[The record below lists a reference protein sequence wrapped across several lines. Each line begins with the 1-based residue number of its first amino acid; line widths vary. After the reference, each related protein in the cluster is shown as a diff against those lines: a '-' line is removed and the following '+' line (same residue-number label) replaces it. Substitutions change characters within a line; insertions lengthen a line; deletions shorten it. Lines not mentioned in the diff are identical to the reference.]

1 MKRCLQILVAESE
14 HSQSLRGMITPR
26 RRVRHVAT
34 EQECLDLGY
43 AGAGDVM
50 LVDID
55 DPRFSDPDF
64 VSRVRFVSRSA
75 FPILGVTSH
84 PDRDAE
90 RWMKCGL
97 AEVLPRESLTP
108 YLLDRKLRHWVK
120 HQRLQLRLY
129 DANRRA
135 LKWWKDLVSA
145 LDEVRVRLEK
155 NSDALEAYL
164 RLLEAGEGE
173 DPSFRRATVGQ
184 ARKQI
189 EEVSQ
194 LATELDVAART
205 IQLEGIE
212 RSREQKGRA
221 DRPIFT
227 ADSLAE
233 LAQDEELHRQLDPPA
248 TRSSHPHPHR
258 RTGT

>member
-1 MKRCLQILVAESE
+1 LKRSLQVLVAESE
-14 HSQSLRGMITPR
+14 QSRSLRDMVSPR
-26 RRVRHVAT
+26 RRVRHAAT

-55 DPRFSDPDF
+55 DRCFSDPDF

-75 FPILGVTSH
+75 FPILGVTNR
-84 PDRDAE
+84 PNGEIE
-90 RWMKCGL
+90 RWVKCGL
-97 AEVLPRESLTP
+97 AEVLQRQTLTP

-120 HQRLQLRLY
+120 HHRQQLRLY

-145 LDEVRVRLEK
+145 LDEVRGRLEK
-155 NSDALEAYL
+155 TSDALDAYL
-164 RLLEAGEGE
+164 GLLDSGDGEE
-173 DPSFRRATVGQ
+173 PSFRRSTISQ

-189 EEVSQ
+189 AALSQ

-205 IQLEGIE
+205 IQLEGIQ
-212 RSREQKGRA
+212 RSRSQKSRS

-227 ADSLAE
+227 EDSLAE
-233 LAQDEELHRQLDPPA
+233 SANVDEARHRLDPPA
-248 TRSSHPHPHR
+248 ARSPHQHR

>member
-1 MKRCLQILVAESE
+1 MKRCLQVLVAESE
-14 HSQSLRGMITPR
+14 QSRSLRDMVSRR
-26 RRVRHVAT
+26 RRVRHAAT

-55 DPRFSDPDF
+55 EPRFSDPDF
-64 VSRVRFVSRSA
+64 ISRVRFVSRSA
-75 FPILGVTSH
+75 FPILGVTS
-84 PDRDAE
+84 RSNGEVE
-90 RWMKCGL
+90 RWFRCGL
-97 AEVLPRESLTP
+97 ADVLQREALTP
-108 YLLDRKLRHWVK
+108 YLLDLKLRHWVK
-120 HQRLQLRLY
+120 HQRLQLRLF

-155 NSDALEAYL
+155 TSDALDAYL
-164 RLLEAGEGE
+164 GLIEAGEGE
-173 DPSFRRATVGQ
+173 DPGFRRSTVAQ
-184 ARKQI
+184 ARKQTAGI
-189 EEVSQ
+189 SQ

-212 RSREQKGRA
+212 RSRAQKGRSE
-221 DRPIFT
+221 RPIFT
-227 ADSLAE
+227 EESLAE
-233 LAQDEELHRQLDPPA
+233 SAQDEESRNQLDPPA
-248 TRSSHPHPHR
+248 SRGPHPQR

>member
-1 MKRCLQILVAESE
+1 
-14 HSQSLRGMITPR
+14 
-26 RRVRHVAT
+26 
-34 EQECLDLGY
+34 
-43 AGAGDVM
+43 
-50 LVDID
+50 
-55 DPRFSDPDF
+55 
-64 VSRVRFVSRSA
+64 
-75 FPILGVTSH
+75 
-84 PDRDAE
+84 
-90 RWMKCGL
+90 
-97 AEVLPRESLTP
+97 
-108 YLLDRKLRHWVK
+108 LLDRKLRHWVK

-129 DANRRA
+129 DSNRRA

-164 RLLEAGEGE
+164 RLIEAGEGE

-189 EEVSQ
+189 DEIGQ

-233 LAQDEELHRQLDPPA
+233 LTQDEELRRQLDPPA
-248 TRSSHPHPHR
+248 TRSPHTHPHR